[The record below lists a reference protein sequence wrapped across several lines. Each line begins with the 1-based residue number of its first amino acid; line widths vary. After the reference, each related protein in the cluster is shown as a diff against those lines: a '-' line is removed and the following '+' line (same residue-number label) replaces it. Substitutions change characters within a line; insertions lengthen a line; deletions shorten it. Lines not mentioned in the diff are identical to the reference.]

1 MYFQRKRQTA
11 RPYFALKAEPT
22 AMMAKPATCLRFVPP
37 WAYGRPMQKQKE
49 PNNTG
54 LLHALTQP
62 GADASAD
69 WLAHNDLD
77 NAAVEW
83 LRVRGLAPYA
93 FYRLSKMHLIG
104 QAAAEPRAVLRL
116 AYYIE
121 LGQALA
127 REQELKRVLVA
138 LAAAEITPI
147 LFKGAVLAYTVYP
160 GPACRQMGDLDLWLK
175 AEEMPRGQAALEALG
190 YRQHIKETRPPAFQE
205 RHLGEIQMIGVHPG
219 SILVELHWSAFA
231 GVWSDR
237 VAAVD
242 HAAIRARAV
251 PVTVAGQPALAPASE
266 DAIIQLAVHLAV
278 NHQMATPGVRSL
290 LDVALLARTQPVDWA
305 VVADRARAWRVGTSV
320 WLVLQL
326 TAELIGLTEAAPAVA
341 RLTPDP
347 VRRHLLARRVN
358 AGSMLAMRNVSRG
371 PLRFA
376 LLLLLVDRYRDAAA
390 IVARAVWPERDW
402 LIARYGRAGLGVR
415 LRHLSGAVRGQ
426 F

>member
-1 MYFQRKRQTA
+1 
-11 RPYFALKAEPT
+11 
-22 AMMAKPATCLRFVPP
+22 
-37 WAYGRPMQKQKE
+37 MQKQKE
-49 PNNTG
+49 SNNTG
-54 LLHALTQP
+54 LLHALAQP
-62 GADASAD
+62 GAEALTD

-104 QAAAEPRAVLRL
+104 QAAAEPRSVLRL

-121 LGQALA
+121 LVRALA
-127 REQELKRVLVA
+127 REQELRRVLVA
-138 LAAAEITPI
+138 LAAAKITPV
-147 LFKGAVLAYTVYP
+147 LFKGAVLAYTAYP
-160 GPACRQMGDLDLWLK
+160 GPACRHMTDLDLWLT

-190 YRQHIKETRPPAFQE
+190 YRQHIKETRRPAFQE
-205 RHLGEIQMIGVHPG
+205 RHLGEIQMIGTHPG

-266 DAIIQLAVHLAV
+266 DAVIQLAVHLAV
-278 NHQMATPGVRSL
+278 NHQMAAAGVRGL

-305 VVADRARAWRVGTSV
+305 VVADRARAWRVGTAV
-320 WLVLQL
+320 WLMLQL

-347 VRRHLLARRVN
+347 VRRHLLARLVN
-358 AGSMLAMRNVSRG
+358 AGSMLAMRDVSRG

-390 IVARAVWPERDW
+390 IVARAVWPEYDW
-402 LIARYGRAGLGVR
+402 LIARYGRAGLEVR
-415 LRHLSGAVRGQ
+415 FRHLSGVVRGQ